1 VPAIDELRAQVETQ
15 KQQQILL
22 AVQNQLGKDKLA
34 LARVIGLP
42 SGQEFD
48 ATEPAPYKA
57 LDGLAPVE
65 LLAKAYQ
72 LRADYRSME
81 AQIRASEFSLRA
93 ADAARYPTLR
103 LDGYYGDV
111 GPTVGNSHGVF
122 NITGSL
128 RFNIFDGGRIRAD
141 QETAGSILQ
150 RRRDDLGDLRG
161 KIDFEV
167 RNALL
172 DLKTAADQVAIAKV
186 SLDLA
191 QETLNQA
198 RDRYVAGV
206 GSGIEL
212 VEAQVS
218 LAGANQDVI
227 SAAYAHNLA
236 KVQLARAVGGTQ
248 VTLREFLA
256 DKSGDK

>member
-1 VPAIDELRAQVETQ
+1 
-15 KQQQILL
+15 
-22 AVQNQLGKDKLA
+22 
-34 LARVIGLP
+34 
-42 SGQEFD
+42 
-48 ATEPAPYKA
+48 
-57 LDGLAPVE
+57 VE